1 MSTPELAPTDGDPSE
16 DPAAAAVA
24 PAPPE
29 QAGDAGTARTE
40 DPLPESSPSDGT
52 GA

>member
-16 DPAAAAVA
+16 DPATAETAAAA
-24 PAPPE
+24 PA
-29 QAGDAGTARTE
+29 QAGNADATRTE